1 MRGIHRDGE
10 TSFGESL
17 FGLGLIELVVQAA
30 EEEDQQNRLADSDAE
45 LSADIQG
52 QFDALDE
59 QIIDLEGDISDLERA
74 LEMRSISI
82 RR

>member
-1 MRGIHRDGE
+1 MRGIHRDRE

-17 FGLGLIELVVQAA
+17 FGLGLIGLVVQAA
-30 EEEDQQNRLADSDAE
+30 EEDVQQNRLADSDAE

-74 LEMRSISI
+74 LEM
-82 RR
+82 